1 MLLRF
6 TSLHHQLTNGKLD
19 DAALKKIEA
28 GDKPGTQ
35 KVTLVSKEP
44 GVTKEAAVKS
54 LGKQATRYVV
64 VTWTDPTAPA
74 DEADEEKEEEAAK
87 G

>member
-1 MLLRF
+1 M
-6 TSLHHQLTNGKLD
+6 KLPG
-19 DAALKKIEA
+19 ATEVKIEA

-64 VTWTDPTAPA
+64 VTWTDPTAPTDEA